1 MPTPPVGTSGRT
13 TSGNFGVKS
22 RYVRWYQEH
31 TLQRYVHVLVP
42 VLVLSFVLCTWDSE
56 VRYKKVQIWHKSS
69 KNSLISILT
78 ITFFNRIPDLSEL
91 FLFDKKSVQN
101 FHGKIVAN
109 FKENIR
115 FRGKIHI
122 ENPMFYFW
130 PKNALFCLKI
140 DEKTCT
146 FVLQIRVLAQKSCVC
161 TFALRKFEKRKIH
174 VLCTWSNTAHC
185 TKTCTLYQS
194 ATWYRTRT
202 VQGFCSVRYGTVFS
216 DFEFQNQPCTVTVHS

>member
-1 MPTPPVGTSGRT
+1 MSETSYGPEISPKFHSSW
-13 TSGNFGVKS
+13 SGFAWAFIIYSKIDSSSIKS
-22 RYVRWYQEH
+22 RSNRQNDKSPESPKPKISKLETEWPRIELKCPRKEAFWH

-91 FLFDKKSVQN
+91 FLFDKKIVQN

-130 PKNALFCLKI
+130 PKNALFLPKNWWKNLYFCTSDTSFSSKIMCL
-140 DEKTCT
+140 
-146 FVLQIRVLAQKSCVC
+146 
-161 TFALRKFEKRKIH
+161 
-174 VLCTWSNTAHC
+174 
-185 TKTCTLYQS
+185 Y
-194 ATWYRTRT
+194 
-202 VQGFCSVRYGTVFS
+202 FCA
-216 DFEFQNQPCTVTVHS
+216 